1 MATKYTDPLYDD
13 LDAQTTSRLGLP
25 DGLLQAIRTKGE
37 RSNSDQVSEA
47 GAKTVY
53 QITPATRKLAIDKW
67 GIDPYLNEKNASL
80 VAGNLLKDSLD
91 RYKGDVKL
99 AAADYHAG
107 PDRAGWGPRTRA
119 YVGRVTGES
128 LDGGAPAQTTGGR
141 SLRAELA
148 ASQPQQSGIS
158 QAYAAYK
165 NGTMPADV
173 AREFEADVNAGKV
186 LLPAGATLKKVQPFG
201 QIQPGNIDLN
211 ARPIVRNPDGSIST
225 VRSMSVNFGDGEV
238 LIPTVAA
245 DGSRILSNAEAID
258 QYKRTGQHLGIFKT
272 PEQASAYAENLHNE
286 QAAQYVP
293 QANQQRGQQRPGA
306 PIQIPQEAAQAYANG
321 TMPADV
327 RAEMEADIKSGRA
340 VLPKLPLGEDIMRGL
355 GLGTRNLIEG
365 IGQGAGAFYNPIA
378 ATINALVPRE
388 KSLSGLITGEEKPV
402 LPLIPTLE
410 GQAKDIADRLGLPT
424 ALTPTERVL
433 ATVQQMAAS
442 NIPTIGAGQA
452 AQAAKGAPALVR
464 EAGGVLA
471 ANPVQQVISGATAG
485 AASEAAKAAGADT
498 LGQTIAAIGGG
509 AGPALVQG
517 AARAAA
523 QNPTVARALEATAD
537 AAQGAGS
544 AVRGVGQRVAGAVG
558 AGGDNAAAQAGRNV
572 GAAETEVSAMRRA
585 SAQELPVPIELTKG
599 QATREF
605 GQQQFERE
613 IAKNAEVGAPI
624 RERMAQQN
632 SQVQQNLDAFIDAT
646 GAQASDLRST
656 GVVVDK
662 AIRDAA
668 ARAKTEIRV
677 AYKNAEKAGET
688 LAPINTNPVAT
699 VLNESSSAEA
709 LAPILGGVKREIVR
723 LGGAIDNNGV
733 LVPRDMTLGD
743 METLRKFINK
753 NAGVDP
759 TNIKYAADLKRAID
773 TATEGAGGELYNRAR
788 RLRADFSKE
797 FENRAVIADLIGR
810 KRGSDDRR
818 VAFEDVFDR
827 VVNRGSLDDV
837 RFARKVMQT
846 SGEEGKQAWREIQGA
861 TLRDIAE
868 QATKNSARDVEGNP
882 IVSPAALDKAIK
894 KLEADGKLGFI
905 FGKQGAEKLRTIN
918 DVSKVLFTAPPG
930 SVNTSNTSSALLS
943 AIDLAISASSG
954 IPAPLAQLARS
965 IQRNVKDRKLRA
977 RVREALEQPNRK
989 QGF

>member
-13 LDAQTTSRLGLP
+13 LDSQTTARLGLP

-53 QITPATRKLAIDKW
+53 QITPKTRQLAIDKW

-80 VAGNLLKDSLD
+80 VAGNLLKESLD

-99 AAADYHAG
+99 AVADYHAG

-128 LDGGAPAQTTGGR
+128 LDSGAPTQSTGGR

-148 ASQPQQSGIS
+148 ATQPQQSGIS

-173 AREFEADVNAGKV
+173 AKEFEDDVNAGKV
-186 LLPAGATLKKVQPFG
+186 LLPAGAVLKPAAVQ
-201 QIQPGNIDLN
+201 
-211 ARPIVRNPDGSIST
+211 R
-225 VRSMSVNFGDGEV
+225 
-238 LIPTVAA
+238 
-245 DGSRILSNAEAID
+245 
-258 QYKRTGQHLGIFKT
+258 
-272 PEQASAYAENLHNE
+272 ASAQQVSQQ
-286 QAAQYVP
+286 QAPSAQT
-293 QANQQRGQQRPGA
+293 RPGA

-327 RAEMEADIKSGRA
+327 RAEMEADIKAGRA
-340 VLPKLPLGEDIMRGL
+340 ELPKLPLGEDIKRGL

-365 IGQGAGAFYNPIA
+365 IGEGAGVLYNPVA
-378 ATINALVPRE
+378 ATINAV
-388 KSLSGLITGEEKPV
+388 TGAQ
-402 LPLIPTLE
+402 IPTLE
-410 GQAKDIADRLGLPT
+410 TQAQGLANTLGLPT
-424 ALTPTERVL
+424 AQTGGERFL
-433 ATVQQMAAS
+433 GTVQRMAAS
-442 NIPTIGAGQA
+442 NLPTIGLGGA
-452 AQAAKGAPALVR
+452 AQGATQAPKLVR
-464 EAGGVLA
+464 EAGSVLA
-471 ANPVQQVISGATAG
+471 ANPVQQVVSGATAG

-572 GAAETEVSAMRRA
+572 GAAETEVAAMRRA

-688 LAPINTNPVAT
+688 RAPVNTNPVAT

-723 LGGAIDNNGV
+723 LGGAVDNNGV

-894 KLEADGKLGFI
+894 KLETDGKLGFI

-954 IPAPLAQLARS
+954 IPAPLAQLAKS

-977 RVREALEQPNRK
+977 RVREALEQPTREK
-989 QGF
+989 GF